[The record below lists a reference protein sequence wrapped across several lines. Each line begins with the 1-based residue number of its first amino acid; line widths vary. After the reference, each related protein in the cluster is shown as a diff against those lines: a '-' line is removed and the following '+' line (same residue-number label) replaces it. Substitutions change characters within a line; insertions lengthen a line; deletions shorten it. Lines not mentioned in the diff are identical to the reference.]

1 MKKNPN
7 NLLTEFHEISWLIEI
22 IFYTDDFET
31 EMLLKILHIC
41 LCFWNPNPILWAAQ
55 ARRCQGQKRQICE
68 GLPRKLNTLTEMC
81 SRPLVTDAPAF
92 GQKMGVT
99 EQSGQKWLHSNPMYL
114 SYPKL
119 VSDSHIFLAPNS
131 TRKAQH
137 TTWMG
142 FFIYSMLGN
151 SLGEKQ
157 PGQLRGNH
165 SGWYSKWLRLCQ
177 AESK

>member
-1 MKKNPN
+1 
-7 NLLTEFHEISWLIEI
+7 
-22 IFYTDDFET
+22 
-31 EMLLKILHIC
+31 MLLKILHIC
-41 LCFWNPNPILWAAQ
+41 LASGIPIPFCEL
-55 ARRCQGQKRQICE
+55 RRPEGAKGRRGRYGQDCPENRNTV
-68 GLPRKLNTLTEMC
+68 NTLTEMC

-99 EQSGQKWLHSNPMYL
+99 EPSRQKWLHSNPMYL

-137 TTWMG
+137 TALHLLYAG
-142 FFIYSMLGN
+142 KL
-151 SLGEKQ
+151 LGEKQ

-165 SGWYSKWLRLCQ
+165 SGWYSKWLQLCQ